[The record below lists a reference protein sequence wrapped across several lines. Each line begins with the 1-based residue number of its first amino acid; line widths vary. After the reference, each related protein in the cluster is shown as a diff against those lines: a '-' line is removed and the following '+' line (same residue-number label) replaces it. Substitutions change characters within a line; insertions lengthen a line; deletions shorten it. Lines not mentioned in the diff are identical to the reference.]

1 MLGLYRV
8 RWFSTFPS
16 ITWYA
21 ILLLILL
28 LFLIIHFQTLLS
40 LQFKS
45 SVTLQ
50 FIRTLDWPLYFANIW
65 NISLRA
71 LGFAMR
77 HSSDFLLPLT
87 IRLLYCSL
95 LRLHVEYVY
104 LIWSCYFVKRMLL
117 PERIQHRFL
126 RFASRRLH
134 CALWAERTIIIP
146 LPIMSLLDPRS
157 VDEHRFVAGLSLLR
171 KIIDD
176 HANSWHIL
184 VSINSN
190 APLRPLRKPL
200 LFLCHSYKL
209 LIYILI
215 L

>member
-1 MLGLYRV
+1 MVLDVSKYHVICYSSAYSLAVSHYSLSDSAISPVQIIRDLAV
-8 RWFSTFPS
+8 YSDSRLTF
-16 ITWYA
+16 
-21 ILLLILL
+21 
-28 LFLIIHFQTLLS
+28 
-40 LQFKS
+40 
-45 SVTLQ
+45 
-50 FIRTLDWPLYFANIW
+50 PLYFANIW

-104 LIWSCYFVKRMLL
+104 LIWSCYYVKRMLL
-117 PERIQHRFL
+117 PVRIQHRFL

>member
-1 MLGLYRV
+1 MVLDVSKYHV
-8 RWFSTFPS
+8 
-16 ITWYA
+16 IYY
-21 ILLLILL
+21 
-28 LFLIIHFQTLLS
+28 
-40 LQFKS
+40 S
-45 SVTLQ
+45 SVYSLAVSHYSLSDSAISPVQ
-50 FIRTLDWPLYFANIW
+50 IIRDLAVYSDSRLTFPLYFANIW

-77 HSSDFLLPLT
+77 HFSDFLLPLT

-126 RFASRRLH
+126 RFASKRLP

>member
-1 MLGLYRV
+1 MVLDVSKYHVICYSSAYSLAVSHYSLSDSAISPVQIIRDLAV
-8 RWFSTFPS
+8 YSDSRLTF
-16 ITWYA
+16 
-21 ILLLILL
+21 
-28 LFLIIHFQTLLS
+28 
-40 LQFKS
+40 
-45 SVTLQ
+45 
-50 FIRTLDWPLYFANIW
+50 PLYFANIW

-104 LIWSCYFVKRMLL
+104 LIWSCYYVKRMLL
-117 PERIQHRFL
+117 PVRIQHRFL
-126 RFASRRLH
+126 RFASKRLP

>member
-1 MLGLYRV
+1 MVLDVSKYHV
-8 RWFSTFPS
+8 
-16 ITWYA
+16 IYY
-21 ILLLILL
+21 
-28 LFLIIHFQTLLS
+28 
-40 LQFKS
+40 S
-45 SVTLQ
+45 SVYSLAVSHYSLSDSAISPVQ
-50 FIRTLDWPLYFANIW
+50 IIRDLAVYSDSRLTFPLYFANVW

-77 HSSDFLLPLT
+77 HFSDFLLPLT

-126 RFASRRLH
+126 RFASKRLP

>member
-1 MLGLYRV
+1 MVLDVSKYHV
-8 RWFSTFPS
+8 
-16 ITWYA
+16 IYY
-21 ILLLILL
+21 
-28 LFLIIHFQTLLS
+28 
-40 LQFKS
+40 S
-45 SVTLQ
+45 SVYSLAVSHYSLSDSAISPVQ
-50 FIRTLDWPLYFANIW
+50 IIRDLAVYSDSRLTFPLYFANVW

-77 HSSDFLLPLT
+77 HFSDFLLPLT

-104 LIWSCYFVKRMLL
+104 LIWSCYYVKRMLL
-117 PERIQHRFL
+117 PVRIQHRFL
-126 RFASRRLH
+126 RFASKRLP

>member
-1 MLGLYRV
+1 MVLDVSKYHVICYSSAYSLAVSHYSLSDSAISPVQIIRDLAV
-8 RWFSTFPS
+8 YSDSRLTF
-16 ITWYA
+16 
-21 ILLLILL
+21 
-28 LFLIIHFQTLLS
+28 
-40 LQFKS
+40 
-45 SVTLQ
+45 
-50 FIRTLDWPLYFANIW
+50 PLYFANIW

-126 RFASRRLH
+126 RFASKRLP

>member
-1 MLGLYRV
+1 MVLDVSKYHVIYYSSAYSLAVSHYSLSDSAISPVQIIRDLAV
-8 RWFSTFPS
+8 YSDSRLTF
-16 ITWYA
+16 
-21 ILLLILL
+21 
-28 LFLIIHFQTLLS
+28 
-40 LQFKS
+40 
-45 SVTLQ
+45 
-50 FIRTLDWPLYFANIW
+50 PLYFANVW

-126 RFASRRLH
+126 RFASKRLP

>member
-1 MLGLYRV
+1 MVLDVSKYHVICYSSAYSLAVSHYSLSDSAISPVQIIRDLAV
-8 RWFSTFPS
+8 YSDSRLTF
-16 ITWYA
+16 
-21 ILLLILL
+21 
-28 LFLIIHFQTLLS
+28 
-40 LQFKS
+40 
-45 SVTLQ
+45 
-50 FIRTLDWPLYFANIW
+50 PLYFANIW

-104 LIWSCYFVKRMLL
+104 LIWSCYYVKRMLL
-117 PERIQHRFL
+117 PVRIQHRFL
-126 RFASRRLH
+126 RFASKRLP

-200 LFLCHSYKL
+200 LFRCHSYKL

>member
-1 MLGLYRV
+1 MVLDVSKYHVICYSSAYSLAVSHYSLSDSAISPVQIIRDLAV
-8 RWFSTFPS
+8 YSDSRLTF
-16 ITWYA
+16 
-21 ILLLILL
+21 
-28 LFLIIHFQTLLS
+28 
-40 LQFKS
+40 
-45 SVTLQ
+45 
-50 FIRTLDWPLYFANIW
+50 PLYFANIW

-126 RFASRRLH
+126 RFASKRLP

-200 LFLCHSYKL
+200 LFRCHSYKL

>member
-1 MLGLYRV
+1 MVLDVSKYHVICYSSAYSLAVSHYSLSDSAISPVQIIRDLAV
-8 RWFSTFPS
+8 YSDSRLTF
-16 ITWYA
+16 
-21 ILLLILL
+21 
-28 LFLIIHFQTLLS
+28 
-40 LQFKS
+40 
-45 SVTLQ
+45 
-50 FIRTLDWPLYFANIW
+50 PLYFANIW

-104 LIWSCYFVKRMLL
+104 LIWSCYYVKRMLL

>member
-1 MLGLYRV
+1 MVLDVSKYHVICYSSAYSLAVSHYSLSDSAISPVQIIRDLAV
-8 RWFSTFPS
+8 YSDSRLTF
-16 ITWYA
+16 
-21 ILLLILL
+21 
-28 LFLIIHFQTLLS
+28 
-40 LQFKS
+40 
-45 SVTLQ
+45 
-50 FIRTLDWPLYFANIW
+50 PLYFANIW

>member
-1 MLGLYRV
+1 MVLDVSKYHVICYSSAYSLAVSHYSLSDSAISPVQIIRDLAV
-8 RWFSTFPS
+8 YSDSRLTF
-16 ITWYA
+16 
-21 ILLLILL
+21 
-28 LFLIIHFQTLLS
+28 
-40 LQFKS
+40 
-45 SVTLQ
+45 
-50 FIRTLDWPLYFANIW
+50 PLYFANIW

-77 HSSDFLLPLT
+77 HFSDFLLPLT

-104 LIWSCYFVKRMLL
+104 LIWSCYYVKRMLL
-117 PERIQHRFL
+117 PVRIQHRFL

>member
-1 MLGLYRV
+1 MVLDVSKYHVICYSSAYSLAVSHYSLSDSAISPVQIIRDLAV
-8 RWFSTFPS
+8 YSDSRLTF
-16 ITWYA
+16 
-21 ILLLILL
+21 
-28 LFLIIHFQTLLS
+28 
-40 LQFKS
+40 
-45 SVTLQ
+45 
-50 FIRTLDWPLYFANIW
+50 PLYFANIW

-104 LIWSCYFVKRMLL
+104 LIWSCYYVKRMLL
-117 PERIQHRFL
+117 PVRIQHRFL

-200 LFLCHSYKL
+200 LFRCHSYKL

>member
-1 MLGLYRV
+1 
-8 RWFSTFPS
+8 
-16 ITWYA
+16 
-21 ILLLILL
+21 
-28 LFLIIHFQTLLS
+28 
-40 LQFKS
+40 
-45 SVTLQ
+45 
-50 FIRTLDWPLYFANIW
+50 
-65 NISLRA
+65 
-71 LGFAMR
+71 MR

-184 VSINSN
+184 VPINSN

-200 LFLCHSYKL
+200 LFRCHSYKL

>member
-1 MLGLYRV
+1 MVLDVSKYHV
-8 RWFSTFPS
+8 
-16 ITWYA
+16 IYY
-21 ILLLILL
+21 
-28 LFLIIHFQTLLS
+28 
-40 LQFKS
+40 S
-45 SVTLQ
+45 SVYSLAVSHYSLSDSAISPVQ
-50 FIRTLDWPLYFANIW
+50 IIRDLAVYSDSRLTFPLYFANIW

-209 LIYILI
+209 LIYISI

>member
-1 MLGLYRV
+1 MVLDVSKYHVICYSSAYSLAVSHYSLSDSAISPVQIIRDLAV
-8 RWFSTFPS
+8 YSDSRLTF
-16 ITWYA
+16 
-21 ILLLILL
+21 
-28 LFLIIHFQTLLS
+28 
-40 LQFKS
+40 
-45 SVTLQ
+45 
-50 FIRTLDWPLYFANIW
+50 PLYFENIW

-126 RFASRRLH
+126 RFASKRLH

-200 LFLCHSYKL
+200 LFRCHSYKL

>member
-1 MLGLYRV
+1 MVLDVSKYHVICYSSAYSLAVSHYSLSDSAISPVQIIRDLAV
-8 RWFSTFPS
+8 YSDSRLTF
-16 ITWYA
+16 
-21 ILLLILL
+21 
-28 LFLIIHFQTLLS
+28 
-40 LQFKS
+40 
-45 SVTLQ
+45 
-50 FIRTLDWPLYFANIW
+50 PLYFANVW

-104 LIWSCYFVKRMLL
+104 LIWSCYYVKRMLL
-117 PERIQHRFL
+117 PVRIQHRFL

>member
-1 MLGLYRV
+1 MVLDVSKYHV
-8 RWFSTFPS
+8 
-16 ITWYA
+16 IYY
-21 ILLLILL
+21 
-28 LFLIIHFQTLLS
+28 
-40 LQFKS
+40 S
-45 SVTLQ
+45 SVYSLAVSHYSLSDSAISPVQ
-50 FIRTLDWPLYFANIW
+50 IIRDLAVYSDSRLTFPLYFANIW

-77 HSSDFLLPLT
+77 HFSDFLLPLT

-104 LIWSCYFVKRMLL
+104 LIWSCYYVKRMLL
-117 PERIQHRFL
+117 PVRIQHRFL